1 MSIENESSVA
11 FVKTIDFNELCSFF
25 LDRLIIVSYTT
36 VLMTELNFRV
46 NAVGGNTRTVG
57 DVKKKWADMKVYF
70 KVILLF

>member
-1 MSIENESSVA
+1 MN
-11 FVKTIDFNELCSFF
+11 F

-36 VLMTELNFRV
+36 VLMTELNLRV

-70 KVILLF
+70 KVILLL